1 MSQITVPSH
10 GPVPAKI
17 LIIGEHPSVE
27 DERKMRLFSGSSG
40 NEFMK
45 MLQEAGH
52 LTTEIRYTSLLRSRP
67 YNSQMKYVWTKD
79 SAEAKAC
86 IPGAKKIDGAYYVKD
101 FYERVKHILPEI
113 EACNPNVII
122 PLGDAALWYL
132 TQENSV
138 SKWRGSIMQF
148 DNALGERPYKLIPT
162 YTPSQ
167 IMRMWEWRAFAVRDL
182 ERARV
187 ESEFPEIRT
196 PDYQLKIR
204 PTFEEVKTLLNS
216 FYYKATYTK
225 GPIRLVADIETIA
238 RHIACIGIAWSETE
252 AMCIPFMDAK
262 HSHYYTLEEETEIIW
277 GLKRV
282 LTHPK
287 IEVEWQNGVYDA
299 QHIIRHWGFRPKISF
314 DTMLAQHSIFPGIP
328 KDLGFLASLYCK
340 YYVYWKDE
348 LTDYKSLPKD
358 LDQFWLYNAK
368 DCVNTYE
375 IAGTLRPLVKQLGF
389 QDQCDFVH
397 QTNGHLLTMMVRG
410 SNIDKN
416 EKNRLML
423 ALQPEIQ
430 KREEEINYLVS
441 GELNISSPKQMKELF
456 YDQLQMKVVPHKK
469 THKPTTDGQALE
481 IFGQREPILKPL
493 VHLIEEARSIG
504 VFLSTFVM
512 MQLDKDGRMRCS
524 FNAAGTETYRLS
536 SSKNAFGSG
545 GNLQNWPKGTEDEDV
560 LPGQFIFPNVRRMVI
575 PDRGYEQFDVDLA
588 GADAQVVAWEAEDD
602 DLKAKFR
609 SGAKIHAL
617 NAKDI
622 YGNDAG
628 PDGKKAPYYKRA
640 KMGCHLTNY
649 GGKPPTLSKA
659 LGMTIHESELFQRRW
674 FQMHP
679 GIKTWHLE
687 VENSL
692 MTTRSVRNKFGF
704 RRFYFDRIEG
714 LLPQALAWIPQ
725 STIAIVSLKGLC
737 NIAESGSS
745 MELLLQV
752 HDSIVGQYPKDH
764 RYINLPILKKCLT
777 VPVPYSD
784 PLIISTSIDLST
796 TSWGDLKT
804 YTWKELGV
812 E

>member
-1 MSQITVPSH
+1 MSVTVPSH
-10 GPVPAKI
+10 GPAQAKV

-27 DERKMRLFSGSSG
+27 DERKMRLFSGSAG

-79 SAEAKAC
+79 SAEAKVC
-86 IPGAKKIDGAYYVKD
+86 IPGAKKIDGAYYAKD
-101 FYERVKHILPEI
+101 FYEQVKHIWTEI
-113 EACNPNVII
+113 EENQPNVIV
-122 PLGDAALWYL
+122 PLGDAALWLL
-132 TQENSV
+132 TIENSV
-138 SKWRGSIMQF
+138 NKWRGSIMTYENGVDEPF
-148 DNALGERPYKLIPT
+148 KVIPT

-182 ERARV
+182 ERART
-187 ESEFPEIRT
+187 ESLYPEIRT
-196 PDYQLKIR
+196 PDYRLKIR
-204 PTFEEVKTLLNS
+204 PTFDEANNILKTL
-216 FYYKATYTK
+216 YYKATYSRE
-225 GPIRLVADIETIA
+225 PMRLVADIETIA
-238 RHIACIGIAWSETE
+238 RHIACIGIAWSETD
-252 AMCIPFMDAK
+252 AVCIPFMDAK
-262 HSHYYTLEEETEIIW
+262 HSHYYTLEEETTIVW
-277 GLKRV
+277 RLKSL
-282 LTHPK
+282 LTHPR

-340 YYVYWKDE
+340 HYVYWKDE

-368 DCVNTYE
+368 DCVNTFE

-397 QTNGHLLTMMVRG
+397 QTNNHLLTMMVRG
-410 SNIDKN
+410 SNIDKG

-456 YDQLQMKVVPHKK
+456 YDQLKMKVVPHKK

-481 IFGQREPILKPL
+481 VFGQREPILKPL

-504 VFLSTFVM
+504 VFYSTFVM

-560 LPGQFIFPNVRRMVI
+560 AVGQFVFPNLRKMVV
-575 PDRGYEQFDVDLA
+575 PDRGYELFDVDLA

-622 YGNDAG
+622 YGSDAG

-679 GIKTWHLE
+679 GIKQWHLE

-737 NIAESGSS
+737 NIAEANTS
-745 MELLLQV
+745 MELLIQV

-764 RYINLPILKKCLT
+764 RFINLPIMKKCLT

-796 TSWGDLKT
+796 KSWGDLNT